1 MYSTYILNLHAFQ
14 SHFILTPIYLE
25 IIIWYNAL
33 IVYMDVFTLNI
44 LKCKIPACNY
54 IFNFGHYIYSY
65 TVDPSQPY
73 PYPTSTAAEVLC
85 NEYEHNKCIV
95 LISWFK
101 YIVVKAIY
109 NIVGP
114 HFLLI
119 ASEQAAQTFL
129 ETEWATALMNQLD
142 IVDF

>member
-1 MYSTYILNLHAFQ
+1 M
-14 SHFILTPIYLE
+14 
-25 IIIWYNAL
+25 
-33 IVYMDVFTLNI
+33 
-44 LKCKIPACNY
+44 
-54 IFNFGHYIYSY
+54 
-65 TVDPSQPY
+65 
-73 PYPTSTAAEVLC
+73 LC

-109 NIVGP
+109 NIVGT